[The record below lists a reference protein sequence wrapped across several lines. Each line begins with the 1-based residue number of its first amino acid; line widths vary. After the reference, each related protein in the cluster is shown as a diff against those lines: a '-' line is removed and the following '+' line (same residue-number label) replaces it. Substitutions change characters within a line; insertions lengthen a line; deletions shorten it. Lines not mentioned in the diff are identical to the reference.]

1 MTPNSDLGLKVICVD
16 EDKNSD
22 EWKHALLY
30 LPWIVR
36 ISASVFAFFCW
47 IVDHEEA
54 TFAAPDRYA

>member
-1 MTPNSDLGLKVICVD
+1 LLWWSTTLTY
-16 EDKNSD
+16 

-36 ISASVFAFFCW
+36 ISASVSAFFCW